1 MKSWGGRQ
9 LLSSSGHLAL
19 SRHKEIH
26 TNNAMKCQVD
36 DCLVPTGKGNTI
48 TPIHNM
54 LFNATLQQYVDVSSA
69 MFLPQD
75 KRTLP

>member
-1 MKSWGGRQ
+1 MGWTT
-9 LLSSSGHLAL
+9 AL
-19 SRHKEIH
+19 VIKWTLGTQPNKEIH

-54 LFNATLQQYVDVSSA
+54 LLNATLQQYVDVSSA

-75 KRTLP
+75 KGTLP